1 MIWVWVKREQAFIW
15 GSSDVPGSPG
25 GSVSKEKPPRS
36 EPRAKLKGSV
46 DKPAGLG
53 GWRVEGR
60 GRQCNKSTL
69 ALCLKSIVS
78 AISH

>member
-1 MIWVWVKREQAFIW
+1 M
-15 GSSDVPGSPG
+15 
-25 GSVSKEKPPRS
+25 SKEKPPRS

-46 DKPAGLG
+46 DKPAGVG
-53 GWRVEGR
+53 VGWEEGR